1 VLGVFVCAII
11 RGSSTRK
18 LTQLIIYYPVFILFF
33 HSLRADFLEIVRDLH
48 VRSSALEKTKAKVK
62 PTDNQTPRLPFR
74 LIPTESSLY
83 SFLFYNSILIFHALC
98 VWYRQ
103 ALDKEVR
110 LSGDLSELFIGEDS
124 YSTGDLCTVFSV
136 LSQVP
141 FVWSIR
147 ISLFLFCVCVRYSI
161 TILILFPSKC

>member
-83 SFLFYNSILIFHALC
+83 SFLFYNSILIFHALS
-98 VWYRQ
+98 
-103 ALDKEVR
+103 A
-110 LSGDLSELFIGEDS
+110 
-124 YSTGDLCTVFSV
+124 
-136 LSQVP
+136 
-141 FVWSIR
+141 
-147 ISLFLFCVCVRYSI
+147 
-161 TILILFPSKC
+161 